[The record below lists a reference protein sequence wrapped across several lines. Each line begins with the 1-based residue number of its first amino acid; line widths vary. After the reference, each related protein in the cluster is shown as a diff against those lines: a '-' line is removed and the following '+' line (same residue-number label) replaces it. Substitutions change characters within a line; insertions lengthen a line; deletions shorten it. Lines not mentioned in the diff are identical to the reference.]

1 MPILHA
7 GWILLIQ
14 LLLIMLPC
22 PGLYKMFVKAG
33 VPGWK
38 ALVPWYNTW
47 MMVSICKGPRHLF
60 FLQFIPIAG
69 WFATLALFVEFVK
82 SFGKFRFYQHTLA
95 ALLPVFYFSYLG
107 FNDSEHFRGA
117 GAIRSHRKTWYREWA
132 DAAVFAVIAATLI
145 RTFVFEAYAIPTGSM
160 EKTLLVKDYLFVSK
174 FSYGTRLPNTP
185 LALPFVHNTLP
196 LSSSPSYLT
205 WIKIPY
211 VRWFSSP
218 VRRQDVVVF
227 NLPVGDST
235 IILEEYGTK
244 DLYYDV
250 IRRAGGGNPDQ
261 GRKMVLQNPQDY
273 PIIVRPVDKQD
284 NYIKRYTAL
293 PGDTILITKGVVS
306 VNGVAE
312 KMPPHAQTYYYV
324 QTAGQPLDDNE
335 MKEQYD
341 VDIHNPE
348 EFQLTNSLNLYRVLL
363 SAQAVEAMKTSGLA
377 KSISPEPSDL
387 TGQEQVFPYDQL
399 HHWTLDDFGP
409 LWIPRKGA
417 TLKLTPEN
425 YSLYQRAIR
434 TYEGNSLERRGD
446 KFLINGVVTE
456 HYTFHMDYY
465 WMMGDNRHNSADSRY
480 WGFVPEDHIVGKAVF
495 IWLSLDKDQ
504 PFYSKIRWS
513 RLFSF
518 VH

>member
-1 MPILHA
+1 MTHNEVLSIA
-7 GWILLIQ
+7 LI
-14 LLLIMLPC
+14 IFMLNVLPMI
-22 PGLYKMFVKAG
+22 GLYGMFRKAS
-33 VPGWK
+33 VAGWK
-38 ALVPWYNTW
+38 ALIPFYNIW
-47 MMVSICKGPRHLF
+47 VMISIAQRPKYWF
-60 FLQFIPIAG
+60 FLMFIPVIG
-69 WFATLALFVEFVK
+69 WFIALAMLIEFVK
-82 SFGKFRFYQHTLA
+82 TFGKFKFYEH
-95 ALLPVFYFSYLG
+95 ALTVFSAGLYFIYVG
-107 FNDSEHFRGA
+107 FNHKDTFKGVEAVKSYKK
-117 GAIRSHRKTWYREWA
+117 SSSREWI
-132 DAAVFAVIAATLI
+132 DAGVFAIVAATII
-145 RTFVFEAYAIPTGSM
+145 RTFVFEAYVIPTGSM

-235 IILEEYGTK
+235 INLEEYGTK

-284 NYIKRYTAL
+284 NYIKRCTAL

-446 KFLINGVVTE
+446 KFLINGVVTD

-465 WMMGDNRHNSADSRY
+465 WMMGDNRHNSQDSRY
-480 WGFVPEDHIVGKAVF
+480 WGLVPEDHIVGKAAF
-495 IWLSLDKDQ
+495 IFMSLGQ
-504 PFYSKIRWS
+504 NSIRWD
-513 RLFSF
+513 RLFRSIK
-518 VH
+518 